1 MKQKGLWNKILWSG
15 CLIIA
20 VLSVI
25 YFIISYPQLEFRGY
39 TEKYAGAEN
48 KDTLPEFTD
57 GTVVEQ
63 KIRIHGEYIKGISVK
78 FANYGHVPEGTVE
91 FAVTDQNDKTYV
103 EQTVQASDLPD
114 SDWYYMNFN
123 GRIAVEKGT
132 ELTLTFRSY
141 GAKEGSALTL
151 WASDGFENC
160 DLTVNGTA
168 ADQTIIMEIDEYINA
183 NYPVKYWIFIA
194 CIAIGFIGVCLYQ
207 IKQEKEKKTNQL
219 GEFINVFVR
228 YKFLL
233 SQLLG
238 KEFKN
243 KYRRSYLGI
252 LWSLLNP
259 LLMMVIVSSVFSFIF
274 RFDIE
279 KFPVYLI
286 LGQITFNF
294 FSEAT
299 QVSVATIVGSGQLIK
314 KVYLPKCI
322 FPLSKVLFS
331 FVNFLISFIAVAI
344 VMIYFGVR
352 PNINMVFLPLFLVY
366 YFVFTLGISLLLSA
380 CMVFLRDT
388 QHLYSLM
395 IVALGYLTPVFYPIS
410 SLAPWMRNIM
420 SLNPLYHYI
429 SYLRTIFLYGQ
440 CPSFMDNVICLGAA
454 LISIAVGMKY
464 FFNKQK
470 KFILYI

>member
-1 MKQKGLWNKILWSG
+1 MFNAQSSKSRAFQ
-15 CLIIA
+15 
-20 VLSVI
+20 
-25 YFIISYPQLEFRGY
+25 P
-39 TEKYAGAEN
+39 
-48 KDTLPEFTD
+48 
-57 GTVVEQ
+57 
-63 KIRIHGEYIKGISVK
+63 
-78 FANYGHVPEGTVE
+78 VP
-91 FAVTDQNDKTYV
+91 
-103 EQTVQASDLPD
+103 
-114 SDWYYMNFN
+114 
-123 GRIAVEKGT
+123 
-132 ELTLTFRSY
+132 
-141 GAKEGSALTL
+141 
-151 WASDGFENC
+151 
-160 DLTVNGTA
+160 
-168 ADQTIIMEIDEYINA
+168 
-183 NYPVKYWIFIA
+183 WIFIA

-207 IKQEKEKKTNQL
+207 IKLENEKKTNQL

-388 QHLYSLM
+388 QHIYSLM
-395 IVALGYLTPVFYPIS
+395 IVALGYLTPVFIFSTMDEEYYEFKS
-410 SLAPWMRNIM
+410 TVSLYQLSAN
-420 SLNPLYHYI
+420 
-429 SYLRTIFLYGQ
+429 YLFIWTVPFFYGQ
-440 CPSFMDNVICLGAA
+440 CHLFRS
-454 LISIAVGMKY
+454 SIDIDCSRNEI
-464 FFNKQK
+464 F
-470 KFILYI
+470 L